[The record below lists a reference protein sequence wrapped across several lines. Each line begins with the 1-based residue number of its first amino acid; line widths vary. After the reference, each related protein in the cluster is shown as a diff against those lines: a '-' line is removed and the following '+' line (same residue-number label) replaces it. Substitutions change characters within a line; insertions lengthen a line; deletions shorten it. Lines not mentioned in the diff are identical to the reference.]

1 MASIVSVNRST
12 QKGTIKLPVLELY
25 LLADEGAEGDAH
37 AGHWHRQLSLL
48 AEESIESMRDLGVE
62 GLTPGIFAENITTKG
77 LCLHT
82 LPVGTR
88 LQLGACVVEITQ
100 IGKECHK
107 GCEIFKRVGRCVMP
121 TEGVFARVLIGGFV
135 RAGDPIRIIQ
145 QEESK

>member
-77 LCLHT
+77 LCLHIYT
-82 LPVGTR
+82 PAAWRMCSGDHPDR
-88 LQLGACVVEITQ
+88 
-100 IGKECHK
+100 
-107 GCEIFKRVGRCVMP
+107 
-121 TEGVFARVLIGGFV
+121 EGM
-135 RAGDPIRIIQ
+135 
-145 QEESK
+145 S